1 MPRISRHICAGLVFA
16 VALATFAVA
25 PTAVSPGFN
34 LFTPKQDVEIGR
46 QSAAQV
52 ERQIPLIRTPAVES
66 PIEAI
71 GRRLA
76 DAAPGTKFSY
86 QFRVTNLSDVNAFA
100 LPGGF
105 LYVNRGLIEL
115 VPTEG
120 QLAGVMAHEIA
131 HVALRHPTNQVSK
144 AYLARAGIGLL
155 GGVLGGGNRN
165 SASIIQAMGGLGMNA
180 LFLRFSRTAESQ
192 ADIVGAQIMS
202 RAGYDPR
209 EMADMFELLRRQAGR
224 DPGRLERFLSD
235 HPAPVDRE
243 ARVRQEAARLSLAKG
258 ARASGELFA
267 VKAALHSEPPPVSMK
282 QVANVASAPPA
293 GSVPRAGPI
302 RIEPPSSRSKRFT
315 QKAGV
320 FSIDFPENWRAFEA
334 REGYGVTIV
343 PQGGVLETPGG
354 EPSIVCGMLVNHYVP
369 FEGSVDERSGA
380 GGPLEGRSRLE
391 DATNDLVRQ
400 TTHANPYLSVRGP
413 VRRATFAGGPG
424 IALELSGTSPV
435 TGQEERVRL
444 VTRELPDGHVLYAL
458 TIVPGS
464 SSAALT
470 PVLDRMVSSLRIEG
484 GPIASRGVGR
494 SEWMAAVTRLL
505 TPVT

>member
-1 MPRISRHICAGLVFA
+1 MRISRVLCAGLVSA
-16 VALATFAVA
+16 AALTAAAVA
-25 PTAVSPGFN
+25 PTAVNPGFN
-34 LFTPKQDVEIGR
+34 LFTPQQDVEIGR

-52 ERQIPLIRTPAVES
+52 ERQIPLIRTQAVEG
-66 PIEAI
+66 PVEAI

-76 DAAPGTKFSY
+76 AAAPGTKFPY
-86 QFRVTNLSDVNAFA
+86 QVRVTNLSDVNAFA

-105 LYVNRGLIEL
+105 LYVNRGLIDL

-155 GGVLGGGNRN
+155 GGVLSGGNRN
-165 SASIIQAMGGLGMNA
+165 SASIIQAMGGLGLNA

-243 ARVRQEAARLSLAKG
+243 ARVRREAARLPLAKG

-267 VKAALHSEPPPVSMK
+267 VKAALRSEPPAVSMK
-282 QVANVASAPPA
+282 QIGGAPSAPPP
-293 GSVPRAGPI
+293 GPEPRTGTI
-302 RIEPPSSRSKRFT
+302 RIEPPSPRSKGFT
-315 QKAGV
+315 QRAGV
-320 FSIDFPENWRAFEA
+320 FSVDFPENWRAFEA

-343 PQGGVLETPGG
+343 PQGGVLETQGG
-354 EPSIVCGMLVNHYVP
+354 EPSIVCGMVVNHYVP
-369 FEGSVDERSGA
+369 FEGTVDERSGA

-400 TTHANPYLSVRGP
+400 TTHGNPYLAVVRGS
-413 VRRATFAGGPG
+413 VRRATVAGGPG
-424 IALELSGTSPV
+424 IALELSGRSPV
-435 TGQEERVRL
+435 TGQEERVRV
-444 VTRELPDGHVLYAL
+444 VTRELADGHVLYAL

-464 SSAALT
+464 ASAALT
-470 PVLDRMVSSLRIEG
+470 PVLDRMISSLRIEG
-484 GPIASRGVGR
+484 GSHR
-494 SEWMAAVTRLL
+494 
-505 TPVT
+505 

>member
-1 MPRISRHICAGLVFA
+1 M
-16 VALATFAVA
+16 
-25 PTAVSPGFN
+25 
-34 LFTPKQDVEIGR
+34 
-46 QSAAQV
+46 
-52 ERQIPLIRTPAVES
+52 ES

-155 GGVLGGGNRN
+155 GGVLSGGNRN
-165 SASIIQAMGGLGMNA
+165 SAAIIQAMGGLGMNA

-224 DPGRLERFLSD
+224 DPGRFERFLSD

-243 ARVRQEAARLSLAKG
+243 VRVRQEAARLPLAKG
-258 ARASGELFA
+258 ARASGQLFA
-267 VKAALHSEPPPVSMK
+267 VKAALRSEPPPVSMK
-282 QVANVASAPPA
+282 QIANVASAPPA
-293 GSVPRAGPI
+293 GSVPRSD
-302 RIEPPSSRSKRFT
+302 RSVSSLPLRARRGSRRRRGFSRSISRRTGARSKRGRDT
-315 QKAGV
+315 A
-320 FSIDFPENWRAFEA
+320 SRSS
-334 REGYGVTIV
+334 RR
-343 PQGGVLETPGG
+343 GGVLETQGG
-354 EPSIVCGMLVNHYVP
+354 EPSVVCGVIVNHYVA
-369 FEGSVDERSGA
+369 FEGTVDERSGA

-400 TTHANPYLSVRGP
+400 TTHANPYLSLRGP

-435 TGQEERVRL
+435 TGQEERAPRHPRPCRTATCS
-444 VTRELPDGHVLYAL
+444 TR
-458 TIVPGS
+458 
-464 SSAALT
+464 
-470 PVLDRMVSSLRIEG
+470 
-484 GPIASRGVGR
+484 
-494 SEWMAAVTRLL
+494 
-505 TPVT
+505 

>member
-1 MPRISRHICAGLVFA
+1 MPRISRNILAGLALIAAAALAA
-16 VALATFAVA
+16 VAAA
-25 PTAVSPGFN
+25 PTDVHPGFN
-34 LFTPKQDVEIGR
+34 LFTPQQDVELGR

-52 ERQIPLIRTPAVES
+52 EHQIPLIRTPAVEG

-76 DAAPGTKFSY
+76 AAAPGTKFPY

-115 VPTEG
+115 VPTDG

-131 HVALRHPTNQVSK
+131 HIALRHPTNQVSK
-144 AYLARAGIGLL
+144 AYLARAGVGLL
-155 GGVLGGGNRN
+155 GGMLGGGNRS
-165 SASIIQAMGGLGMNA
+165 SASIIQAVGGLGLNA

-243 ARVRQEAARLSLAKG
+243 ARVRQEAARLP
-258 ARASGELFA
+258 RANGSRAAGGLLP
-267 VKAALHSEPPPVSMK
+267 VKAALRSEPPAVSMK
-282 QVANVASAPPA
+282 QVAPVQSAPPA
-293 GSVPRAGPI
+293 GPVAQRGPV
-302 RIEPPSSRSKRFT
+302 RIEPPSPRSKTFT
-315 QKAGV
+315 QRAGL
-320 FSIDFPENWRAFEA
+320 FSVDYPDNWKLYEA
-334 REGYGVTIV
+334 PQGYGVTIV
-343 PQGGVLETPGG
+343 PPGGVVEAAPG
-354 EPSIVCGMLVNHYVP
+354 EPSIVCGMVINHYVP
-369 FEGSVDERSGA
+369 FEGSVDDRSGA
-380 GGPLEGRSRLE
+380 SGPLAGRSRLE

-400 TTHANPYLSVRGP
+400 TIHANPHLSPQRGSA
-413 VRRATFAGGPG
+413 RRVAVAGGEG
-424 IALELSGTSPV
+424 ISIDLSGRSPA
-435 TGQEERVRL
+435 TGDEERVRA

-458 TIVPGS
+458 TVVPGRAAS
-464 SSAALT
+464 ALT
-470 PVLDRMVSSLRIEG
+470 PALDRMISTLRLERG
-484 GPIASRGVGR
+484 GSHR
-494 SEWMAAVTRLL
+494 
-505 TPVT
+505 

>member
-1 MPRISRHICAGLVFA
+1 MPRISKLVCAGLVFD
-16 VALATFAVA
+16 VAFAAFAVA
-25 PTAVSPGFN
+25 PTAVNPGFN

-52 ERQIPLIRTPAVES
+52 ERQIPLIRTPAVER

-76 DAAPGTKFSY
+76 DAAPGTQFPY

-155 GGVLGGGNRN
+155 GGVLSGGNRN
-165 SASIIQAMGGLGMNA
+165 SASIIQAMGGLGLNA

-209 EMADMFELLRRQAGR
+209 EMAEMFELLRRQAGR

-267 VKAALHSEPPPVSMK
+267 VKAALRSEPPPVSMK
-282 QVANVASAPPA
+282 QVASVASAPPRA
-293 GSVPRAGPI
+293 ALSRGPDRYASNHPRRARRDSRRKRGC
-302 RIEPPSSRSKRFT
+302 SRSISRRTGAPSKRR
-315 QKAGV
+315 Q
-320 FSIDFPENWRAFEA
+320 
-334 REGYGVTIV
+334 GYGVTIV
-343 PQGGVLETPGG
+343 PQGGVLEAQGG
-354 EPSIVCGMLVNHYVP
+354 EPSVVCGMIVNHHVP
-369 FEGSVDERSGA
+369 FEGTVDEQSGA

-400 TTHANPYLSVRGP
+400 TTHANPYLSLRGP

-424 IALELSGTSPV
+424 IALELSGSSPV

-444 VTRELPDGHVLYAL
+444 VTRELADGHVLYAL
-458 TIVPGS
+458 TVVPGS
-464 SSAALT
+464 AAAALT

-484 GPIASRGVGR
+484 GPHR
-494 SEWMAAVTRLL
+494 
-505 TPVT
+505 

>member
-1 MPRISRHICAGLVFA
+1 MRFSRFLCAGLVSAAAFKA
-16 VALATFAVA
+16 AAVA
-25 PTAVSPGFN
+25 PTAVNPGFN
-34 LFTPKQDVEIGR
+34 LFTPQQDVEIGR

-52 ERQIPLIRTPAVES
+52 ERQFPLIRTTAVEG

-76 DAAPGTKFSY
+76 AAAPGTKFPY

-155 GGVLGGGNRN
+155 GGVLSGGNRN
-165 SASIIQAMGGLGMNA
+165 SASIIQAMGGLGLNA

-209 EMADMFELLRRQAGR
+209 EMADMFELLRRQSGR

-243 ARVRQEAARLSLAKG
+243 ARVRQEAARLPLAKG

-267 VKAALHSEPPPVSMK
+267 VKAALRSEPPPVSMK
-282 QVANVASAPPA
+282 QIAGAPTAPPP
-293 GSVPRAGPI
+293 GPVPRTGTI
-302 RIEPPSSRSKRFT
+302 RIEPPSPRSKRFT
-315 QKAGV
+315 QRAGV
-320 FSIDFPENWRAFEA
+320 FAIDFPENWRAFEA
-334 REGYGVTIV
+334 REGFGVTIV
-343 PQGGVLETPGG
+343 PQGGVLETQGG
-354 EPSIVCGMLVNHYVP
+354 EPSIVCGMVVNHYVP
-369 FEGSVDERSGA
+369 FDGTVDERSGA

-400 TTHANPYLSVRGP
+400 TTHANPYLSVVRGS
-413 VRRATFAGGPG
+413 VRRTTVAGGPG
-424 IALELSGTSPV
+424 IALELSGRSPV
-435 TGQEERVRL
+435 TGQEERVRV
-444 VTRELPDGHVLYAL
+444 VTREIADGHVLYAL

-464 SSAALT
+464 AAAALT
-470 PVLDRMVSSLRIEG
+470 PVLDRMISSLRIEG
-484 GPIASRGVGR
+484 GSHR
-494 SEWMAAVTRLL
+494 
-505 TPVT
+505 